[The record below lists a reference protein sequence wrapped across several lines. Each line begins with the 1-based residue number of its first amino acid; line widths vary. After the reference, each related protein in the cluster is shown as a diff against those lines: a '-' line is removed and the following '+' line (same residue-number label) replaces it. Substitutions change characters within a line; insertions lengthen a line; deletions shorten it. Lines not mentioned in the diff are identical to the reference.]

1 MKSDK
6 RTDYKALQVK
16 MWCVSGMV
24 SLVLGVILVWLGL
37 KIILDPSTPS
47 LLGVVFI
54 ATSVICGFSTT
65 KKLKQK
71 LNQLKAS

>member
-24 SLVLGVILVWLGL
+24 SLVLGAILVWLGL
-37 KIILDPSTPS
+37 KIILDPSRPS
-47 LLGVVFI
+47 LLGIVFV
-54 ATSVICGFSTT
+54 ATSMICGFSTT
-65 KKLKQK
+65 KKLKRK
-71 LNQLKAS
+71 LNQLKAG

>member
-24 SLVLGVILVWLGL
+24 SLVLGAILVWLGL
-37 KIILDPSTPS
+37 KIILDPSIPS
-47 LLGVVFI
+47 LLGIVFI
-54 ATSVICGFSTT
+54 ATSMICGFSTT

-71 LNQLKAS
+71 LNQLKAG